1 MDLSALGQ
9 RLARNQPARPAPPAG
24 ASPGQIA
31 AARADL
37 ASRLATL
44 WRPNCGIGGDAL
56 ATNVTVRFR
65 LNGGRVEG
73 APQVVGGDGGDV
85 VIAAAQDRALRAV
98 RAAAPY
104 DWLPEEMQDQSH
116 TVNFNARRACPSD

>member
-1 MDLSALGQ
+1 VDLSALGQ
-9 RLARNQPARPAPPAG
+9 RLARNQPARAAKPAG
-24 ASPGQIA
+24 ASPGQLA
-31 AARADL
+31 AARSDL

-65 LNGGRVEG
+65 LGGGRVEG
-73 APQVVGGDGGDV
+73 SPQLVGGDGGDELV
-85 VIAAAQDRALRAV
+85 QAAQERALRAV

-104 DWLPEEMQDQSH
+104 DWLPVEMQDQTH